1 MRQFGWN
8 ALTLVVAAA
17 LVVGCENMRKDKDR
31 AGETKTTSADSQGD
45 KTARSGQPGG
55 APSSG
60 GMQAGKSLY
69 DRLGGE
75 PAIRA
80 VVSDFVDRSAADPK
94 VNFTRKGTTKEWQAT
109 PESVQRLKD
118 RLTEF
123 VAQGAGGPQRYTGQQ
138 MRAVH
143 TGMNITDAEFNALAG
158 HLKASLAKFNVPP
171 KEQAELLAVI
181 ESTRKDVVG
190 L

>member
-1 MRQFGWN
+1 MKRRE
-8 ALTLVVAAA
+8 AISVVMLMTAA
-17 LVVGCENMRKDKDR
+17 LLLGCENWRGGKEKSERSDSGKMADTSKDSM
-31 AGETKTTSADSQGD
+31 KT
-45 KTARSGQPGG
+45 
-55 APSSG
+55 SST
-60 GMQAGKSLY
+60 GKSLY

-94 VNFTRKGTTKEWQAT
+94 VNFTRKGTPKEWQAT
-109 PESVQRLKD
+109 PEAVQQLKT

-123 VAQGAGGPQRYTGQQ
+123 VAQGTGGPTKYTGDD
-138 MRAVH
+138 MRRVH
-143 TGMNITDAEFNALAG
+143 TGMKITNDEFNAMG
-158 HLKASLAKFNVPP
+158 EHLKASLRKHNVRQR
-171 KEQAELLAVI
+171 EQDELMAII